1 MRVQFNYTIDDIVDL
16 QMRLLKRSRVA
27 RAWRWRNLALTS
39 LLAGAFLFAVIP
51 ERITGRIV
59 MGTIGVL
66 SGAAVYLALND
77 VIVKR
82 RLRKWCEENAGTD
95 RIFTCDVELSDSGVH
110 TNSNGTQII
119 YAWSNVNE
127 IKKTED
133 SVDIY
138 FEKGGLVVV
147 RNRAFTS
154 PADRQRF
161 IELAKQYSAMARKP
175 SDPSGAS

>member
-66 SGAAVYLALND
+66 SGAAVKRMLAL
-77 VIVKR
+77 
-82 RLRKWCEENAGTD
+82 
-95 RIFTCDVELSDSGVH
+95 
-110 TNSNGTQII
+110 
-119 YAWSNVNE
+119 
-127 IKKTED
+127 
-133 SVDIY
+133 
-138 FEKGGLVVV
+138 
-147 RNRAFTS
+147 
-154 PADRQRF
+154 
-161 IELAKQYSAMARKP
+161 IESLP
-175 SDPSGAS
+175 VTLN